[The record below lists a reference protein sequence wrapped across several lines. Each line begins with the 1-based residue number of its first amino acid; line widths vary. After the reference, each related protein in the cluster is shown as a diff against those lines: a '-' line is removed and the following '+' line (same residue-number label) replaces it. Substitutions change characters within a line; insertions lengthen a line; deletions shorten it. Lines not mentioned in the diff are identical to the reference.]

1 MISKMRNRLHESRH
15 DRNDTQVRLDDILNA
30 IRGLLGDDIRRGGI
44 RRYGVSDKYVYEIG
58 LKGSE
63 MEDDVIVTVIY
74 RYIECEPATTI
85 YLASALVSDDF
96 YWESHDISEFER
108 DLIDLKGSLHKK
120 SAEEG

>member
-1 MISKMRNRLHESRH
+1 MYNRLHESRH
-15 DRNDTQVRLDDILNA
+15 DRNDAQVRLDDILNA
-30 IRGLLGDDIRRGGI
+30 IRDLLGDDIRRGGI

-63 MEDDVIVTVIY
+63 MEDDVVVTVIY
-74 RYIECEPATTI
+74 RCVECEPATTI

-120 SAEEG
+120 LAEED